1 MKKSNLYTLL
11 FLCLSMIAVVVF
23 TTIRHVKS
31 VNADENTPVSSAK
44 NSVENTIENI
54 KITENL
60 PDGKAESPEAE
71 LTEQKISEPKKL
83 TIDEVLF
90 IGDSRTVGLMEYAQL
105 EKADFFCT
113 VGMSVFNIH
122 KNSVS
127 IPGTGKVTLTELLD
141 SKTYSAV
148 YIMLGVNEMGYKYES
163 ILSKYAELIEF
174 VKGKQSDAAIIIH
187 ANLHVTKSR
196 SDSDKTFNNHAINQ
210 LNTALSEFAD
220 NKSIFYLDANVLFDD
235 SNGALSADKSSDNT
249 HLYAKYYEEWGNWIV
264 QQTASLTKEE

>member
-1 MKKSNLYTLL
+1 
-11 FLCLSMIAVVVF
+11 MIAVVVF

-31 VNADENTPVSSAK
+31 VNADENPPVPSAK
-44 NSVENTIENI
+44 NSVENAIESI

-60 PDGKAESPEAE
+60 PDGK
-71 LTEQKISEPKKL
+71 TETSEPKKL

-174 VKGKQSDAAIIIH
+174 VKGKHSDAAIIIH

-220 NKSIFYLDANVLFDD
+220 NKSIFYLDANDLFDD

>member
-31 VNADENTPVSSAK
+31 VNADENPPVPSAK
-44 NSVENTIENI
+44 NSVENAIESI

-60 PDGKAESPEAE
+60 PDGK
-71 LTEQKISEPKKL
+71 TETSEPKKL

-90 IGDSRTVGLMEYAQL
+90 IGDSRTVGLMEYARL

-220 NKSIFYLDANVLFDD
+220 NKSIFYLDANDLFDD